1 MSLLDQIPDPTSPSF
16 ALLKE
21 EQKGNVVGHSPAD
34 WLAKWD
40 AGGGWTVAMGLG
52 PEYPDY
58 EQAIHATAAEM
69 LRVLIEINPDPDIFG
84 KPEYEEVWNKITERV
99 NARIEDGSLPT
110 LSGLSGAQWSAGKNI
125 CHIFFAQNG
134 PVKALAAMPDL
145 ARIIY
150 VPNPAVSGFMKT
162 SRGPSV
168 FDVTA

>member
-1 MSLLDQIPDPTSPSF
+1 MSLLDQIPDPSSPSF

-21 EQKGNVVGHSPAD
+21 EQKGNVLGHSPAD

-40 AGGGWTVAMGLG
+40 ANGGWTVAMGLG

-69 LRVLIEINPDPDIFG
+69 LRVLIHINPDPESFG
-84 KPEYEEVWNKITERV
+84 KPEYETVWEQIAARV
-99 NARIEDGSLPT
+99 NAGIEDGSLPT
-110 LSGLSGAQWSAGKNI
+110 LSGLSGAQWGAAKNI
-125 CHIFFAQNG
+125 CHIFFAQG

-145 ARIIY
+145 ERIIY
-150 VPNPAVSGFMKT
+150 VPNPAVGGFTKT

-168 FDVTA
+168 FGVTA